1 MTWASAA
8 ADRERQ
14 KSDMEVMNAQR
25 KKIHPYKFSLWL
37 ALAGIIMMF
46 AGLTSAYIVKR
57 SQPGWESF
65 TLPKI
70 FIYSTVVMV
79 LSSITVQMALRAFK
93 EREMARYRVFF
104 AVTAILGFAFIIMQ
118 VLGFYQFQAS
128 GKKMIGL
135 GSNPAYSFVL
145 AIAGLHALH
154 ILGGFIALVIVFFK
168 TLSTKKRLYD
178 AIPVEIVA
186 TYWHFVDIL
195 WLYLVVFFSLL
206 H

>member
-1 MTWASAA
+1 MS
-8 ADRERQ
+8 
-14 KSDMEVMNAQR
+14 EVMGAQR

-37 ALAGIIMMF
+37 GLAGIIMMF

-70 FIYSTVVMV
+70 FIYSTVVIV
-79 LSSITVQMALRAFK
+79 LSSITVQMAFKAFK
-93 EREMARYRVFF
+93 ERMMSRYRIFF
-104 AVTAILGFAFIIMQ
+104 AITALLGLAFVLMQII
-118 VLGFYQFQAS
+118 GFYQFQAS
-128 GKKMIGL
+128 GKKMVGL

-145 AIAGLHALH
+145 AIAGLHVLH
-154 ILGGFIALVIVFFK
+154 IVGGFIALVIVFFK

-178 AIPVEIVA
+178 AIPIELVA

-195 WLYLVVFFSLL
+195 WLYLFVFFTLL

>member
-1 MTWASAA
+1 MSEAMS
-8 ADRERQ
+8 
-14 KSDMEVMNAQR
+14 VQR

-37 ALAGIIMMF
+37 GLAGIIMMF

-70 FIYSTVVMV
+70 FIYSTLVI
-79 LSSITVQMALRAFK
+79 LASSVTMQVALKAFRERQMPK
-93 EREMARYRVFF
+93 YRLFF
-104 AVTAILGFAFIIMQ
+104 AVTAILGLVFIAMQ

-145 AIAGLHALH
+145 AIAGLHIVH
-154 ILGGFIALVIVFFK
+154 ILGGLIALAIVFLKAFGRK
-168 TLSTKKRLYD
+168 TRNYD
-178 AIPVEIVA
+178 VVPVEIIA

-195 WLYLVVFFSLL
+195 WVYLFVFFSLL

>member
-1 MTWASAA
+1 MSEAMS
-8 ADRERQ
+8 
-14 KSDMEVMNAQR
+14 VQR

-37 ALAGIIMMF
+37 GLAGIIMMF

-70 FIYSTVVMV
+70 FIYSTLVILV
-79 LSSITVQMALRAFK
+79 SSVTIQVALRAFR
-93 EREMARYRVFF
+93 ERLMPRYRLFF
-104 AVTAILGFAFIIMQ
+104 AITAALGLLFIAMQ
-118 VLGFYQFQAS
+118 TIGFYQFQAS

-145 AIAGLHALH
+145 AIAGLHIVH
-154 ILGGFIALVIVFFK
+154 ILGGIIALSIVFLKAFGRK
-168 TLSTKKRLYD
+168 TRNYD
-178 AIPVEIVA
+178 VVPVEIIA

-195 WLYLVVFFSLL
+195 WVYLFVFFTLL

>member
-1 MTWASAA
+1 MS
-8 ADRERQ
+8 
-14 KSDMEVMNAQR
+14 EVMSAQR

-37 ALAGIIMMF
+37 GLSGIIMMF

-65 TLPKI
+65 SLPKI
-70 FIYSTVVMV
+70 FIYSTVVIV
-79 LSSITVQMALRAFK
+79 LSSLTVQMAYKSFK
-93 EREMARYRVFF
+93 ERMMTKYRLYF
-104 AVTAILGFAFIIMQ
+104 AVTALLGLAFVIMQ
-118 VLGFYQFQAS
+118 IVGFYQFQAS

-145 AIAGLHALH
+145 AIAGLHVVH
-154 ILGGFIALVIVFFK
+154 IVGGFVALIIVFFK
-168 TLSTKKRLYD
+168 TLSTKKRVYD
-178 AIPVEIVA
+178 AIPIELVA

-195 WLYLVVFFSLL
+195 WLYLFVFFTLL